1 MSRVATLNGSSTKMA
16 ADLTDAMPEMAV
28 VCPLCRGRL
37 DASAAELRCRSCHA
51 RYGYE
56 GGFPDLILGG
66 RFDDADDEARTT
78 YEEQT
83 TAHLATHYLIPQ
95 LRRELSGI
103 VRPRVLSLGCG
114 CGADLDLLV
123 DAGFD
128 VFGIDCGNR
137 SRVWPRRRHR
147 DRFFLANG
155 KHVPFED
162 AFFDAVYCGCVFP
175 HVGVDGDSTIV
186 RPDYWEERLRI
197 AREIGRVLRPG
208 GCAIVSSPN
217 RRCPIDIFHGRT
229 PDHPYPRFNPPS
241 SRFLLSAG
249 DYRALFAAANCGD
262 AALLPVA
269 GYWGFLRMKQHWR
282 GRVLAWPVETIF
294 QVLSQ
299 PSFSLLRG
307 SPVNPWIVMRFRRRA
322 TVQTEVA

>member
-1 MSRVATLNGSSTKMA
+1 MTTALAPTL
-16 ADLTDAMPEMAV
+16 DLVV
-28 VCPLCRGRL
+28 VCPACRGQL
-37 DASAAELRCRSCHA
+37 TAAGSELVCRSCDA

-56 GGFPDLILGG
+56 GGFPDLIIGG
-66 RFDDADDEARTT
+66 RFDDEDDQARTT

-83 TAHLATHYLIPQ
+83 TAHLATHYLLPH

-103 VRPRVLSLGCG
+103 ERPRVLSLGCG

-162 AFFDAVYCGCVFP
+162 GAFDAVYCGCVFP
-175 HVGVDGDSTIV
+175 HVGVEGDSTV
-186 RPDYWEERLRI
+186 VARGFWEERLRI

-208 GCAIVSSPN
+208 GCALVSSPN
-217 RRCPIDIFHGRT
+217 RLCPIDIFHGRT
-229 PDHPYPRFNPPS
+229 PDRPYPRFNPPTS
-241 SRFLLSAG
+241 QFLLSSH
-249 DYRALFAAANCGD
+249 DYRALFAAAGCG
-262 AALLPVA
+262 AGQLLPVK
-269 GYWGFLRMKQHWR
+269 GYWGFLRMKQRRR
-282 GRVLAWPVETIF
+282 GRLLAWPVESIF
-294 QVLSQ
+294 SLVSQ
-299 PSFSLLRG
+299 PSLSFLRG
-307 SPVNPWIVMRFRRRA
+307 SPVNPWLVMLFRRDAIIAPRWA
-322 TVQTEVA
+322 